1 MLENLRS
8 PLKKIIEPLA
18 AALVNAHI
26 SANAVTVA
34 GSVLTIIIAICTGI
48 SGYLFAGAAVLTVL
62 VLFDSLDGSVAA
74 LSGGGT
80 AFGAFLDS
88 TLDRIADWVLLLA
101 VILYF
106 ALHTPIDNAW
116 TFIGIISALTAML
129 TSFVTPYARAR
140 AEAVGFE
147 AKNGIATRA
156 DRITIILIALA
167 LRGLGAP
174 VAVLALAMLLLT
186 VLGIITVFQRIAT
199 VYKQSVHSV

>member
-1 MLENLRS
+1 
-8 PLKKIIEPLA
+8 
-18 AALVNAHI
+18 
-26 SANAVTVA
+26 
-34 GSVLTIIIAICTGI
+34 
-48 SGYLFAGAAVLTVL
+48 
-62 VLFDSLDGSVAA
+62 
-74 LSGGGT
+74 
-80 AFGAFLDS
+80 
-88 TLDRIADWVLLLA
+88 
-101 VILYF
+101 
-106 ALHTPIDNAW
+106 
-116 TFIGIISALTAML
+116 ML

>member
-18 AALVNAHI
+18 AALVRAHI

-34 GSVLTIIIAICTGI
+34 GSVLTIVVAICTGM

-116 TFIGIISALTAML
+116 TIIGIISALTAML
-129 TSFVTPYARAR
+129 LSL
-140 AEAVGFE
+140 
-147 AKNGIATRA
+147 IH
-156 DRITIILIALA
+156 ILTLPTKA
-167 LRGLGAP
+167 
-174 VAVLALAMLLLT
+174 
-186 VLGIITVFQRIAT
+186 
-199 VYKQSVHSV
+199 

>member
-18 AALVNAHI
+18 AALVRAHI
-26 SANAVTVA
+26 SASTVTVI
-34 GSVLTIIIAICTGI
+34 GSFATIIAAIATGI
-48 SGYLFAGAAVLTVL
+48 SGYLFVGAAMLTIL

-88 TLDRIADWVLLLA
+88 TLDRIADW
-101 VILYF
+101 
-106 ALHTPIDNAW
+106 ALW
-116 TFIGIISALTAML
+116 TLVGLISALTAML

-147 AKNGIATRA
+147 AKNGIATRS
-156 DRITIILIALA
+156 DRIAIILIALA

-174 VAVLALAMLLLT
+174 VAVLSLAMLVLT

>member
-18 AALVNAHI
+18 AALVRAHI
-26 SANAVTVA
+26 SANTVTVI
-34 GSVLTIIIAICTGI
+34 GSFATIIAAIATGI
-48 SGYLFAGAAVLTVL
+48 SGYLFVGAAMLTIL

-88 TLDRIADWVLLLA
+88 TLDRIADWALLFG

-106 ALHTPIDNAW
+106 AVHTSLDDMW
-116 TFIGIISALTAML
+116 TLVGLISALTAML

-147 AKNGIATRA
+147 AKNGIATRS
-156 DRITIILIALA
+156 DRIAIILIALA

-174 VAVLALAMLLLT
+174 VAVLSLAMLVLT
-186 VLGIITVFQRIAT
+186 VL
-199 VYKQSVHSV
+199 

>member
-18 AALVNAHI
+18 AALVRAHI

-34 GSVLTIIIAICTGI
+34 GSVLTIVVAICTGM
-48 SGYLFAGAAVLTVL
+48 SGYLFAGTAVLTVL

-106 ALHTPIDNAW
+106 ALHTPIYNAW
-116 TFIGIISALTAML
+116 TIIGIINALTAML

-156 DRITIILIALA
+156 DRIAIILIALA
-167 LRGLGAP
+167 VHGLGAP
-174 VAVLALAMLLLT
+174 LAVLALAMLLLT

-199 VYKQSVHSV
+199 VYKQSVRSV

>member
-1 MLENLRS
+1 MLENLSS

-18 AALVNAHI
+18 AALVRAHI
-26 SANAVTVA
+26 SANTVTVI
-34 GSVLTIIIAICTGI
+34 GSFATIIAAIATGI
-48 SGYLFAGAAVLTVL
+48 SGYLFVGAAMLTIL

-88 TLDRIADWVLLLA
+88 TLDRIADWALLFG

-106 ALHTPIDNAW
+106 AVHTSLDDMW
-116 TFIGIISALTAML
+116 TLVGLISALTAML

-147 AKNGIATRA
+147 AKNGIATRS
-156 DRITIILIALA
+156 DRIAIILIALA

-174 VAVLALAMLLLT
+174 VAVLSLAMLVLT

>member
-18 AALVNAHI
+18 AALVRAHI

-34 GSVLTIIIAICTGI
+34 GSVLTIVVAICTGM

-116 TFIGIISALTAML
+116 TIIGIISALTAML

-174 VAVLALAMLLLT
+174 VAVLTLAMLLLT

-199 VYKQSVHSV
+199 VYKQSVGSV